1 MNQYNIVAENPESTV
16 VAEYQPLYR
25 KETSYQSESELEN
38 AFIAL
43 LQTQAY
49 EYLTIRTEEELVAN
63 LRLQLETVNNYHFTD
78 KEWSLFFNSKIANQN
93 IGI

>member
-78 KEWSLFFNSKIANQN
+78 K
-93 IGI
+93 